1 MKAVS
6 FFAFDDNILIVPFFS
21 GEMTM
26 NIRLAIADE
35 HTIIRRGV
43 LSMIMNMPALSGDML
58 SRSEFSVVGD
68 TSSPSG
74 LLTLLSSQEVDILFL
89 GFSLATWK
97 SPNPISGMDGVL
109 LIKWLNRKYPQLK
122 IVVLSPYKNTQLIRM
137 TLEAGARAYISR
149 DTCEKTLSR
158 ALSSVMNG
166 EVYIERELMNSLF
179 QAGKQAEQ
187 ELSPREIDVLRML
200 CKGLNL
206 TEIAQQM
213 HLSNKTVSA
222 HKLRAMEKM
231 GVSSDC
237 QLYCL
242 LAKTQMFDIAI

>member
-1 MKAVS
+1 
-6 FFAFDDNILIVPFFS
+6 
-21 GEMTM
+21 M
-26 NIRLAIADE
+26 NVHIAIADE

-43 LSMIMNMPALSGDML
+43 LSMITNMPALA
-58 SRSEFSVVGD
+58 GD
-68 TSSPSG
+68 TFSRTAFTVTGDTASPSG
-74 LLTLLSSQEVDILFL
+74 LMTLLANQRVDVLFL

-109 LIKWLNRKYPQLK
+109 LIKWLSRKYPQLK
-122 IVVLSPYKNTQLIRM
+122 MVVLSPYKNTQLIRM
-137 TLEAGARAYISR
+137 SLEAGAKAYISR

-158 ALSSVMNG
+158 ALSSVING

-179 QAGKQAEQ
+179 QTGKQTGQ

-222 HKLRAMEKM
+222 HKLRAMEKL
-231 GVSSDC
+231 GVNSDC

>member
-1 MKAVS
+1 MSVR
-6 FFAFDDNILIVPFFS
+6 I
-21 GEMTM
+21 
-26 NIRLAIADE
+26 AIADE

-43 LSMIMNMPALSGDML
+43 MSMIMNMPPLSSDSL
-58 SRSEFSVVGD
+58 ARTEFSVMGD
-68 TSSPSG
+68 TASPST
-74 LLTLLSSQEVDILFL
+74 LLTLLSEQAVDILFL
-89 GFSLATWK
+89 GFSLATRP

-109 LIKWLNRKYPQLK
+109 LIRWLNRKYPQLK
-122 IVVLSPYKNTQLIRM
+122 MVVLSPYKNTQLIRM
-137 TLEAGARAYISR
+137 TLEAGAKAYISR

-158 ALSSVMNG
+158 ALSSVING

-179 QAGKQAEQ
+179 QAGKQNGQ

-206 TEIAQQM
+206 TEIAKQM

-222 HKLRAMEKM
+222 HKLRAMEKL
-231 GVSSDC
+231 GVNSDC

>member
-1 MKAVS
+1 MFGK
-6 FFAFDDNILIVPFFS
+6 NIMSVRI
-21 GEMTM
+21 
-26 NIRLAIADE
+26 AIADE

-43 LSMIMNMPALSGDML
+43 ISMIMNMPLLPSDSL
-58 SRSEFSVVGD
+58 TRTEFAVVGD
-68 TSSPSG
+68 TASPSE
-74 LLTLLSSQEVDILFL
+74 LMTLISEEKIDILFL
-89 GFSLATWK
+89 GFSLATCQT
-97 SPNPISGMDGVL
+97 PNPISGMDGVL

-137 TLEAGARAYISR
+137 SLEAGARAYISR
-149 DTCEKTLSR
+149 DTCEKTLNR
-158 ALSSVMNG
+158 ALNSVING

-179 QAGKQAEQ
+179 QTGKQAEH

-206 TEIAQQM
+206 TEIAYQL

-222 HKLRAMEKM
+222 HKLRAMDKL
-231 GVSSDC
+231 GVNSDC

-242 LAKTQMFDIAI
+242 LSKTQMFDIAI

>member
-1 MKAVS
+1 MSAR
-6 FFAFDDNILIVPFFS
+6 I
-21 GEMTM
+21 
-26 NIRLAIADE
+26 AIADE

-43 LSMIMNMPALSGDML
+43 MSMIMNMPSLSSDSL
-58 SRSEFSVVGD
+58 ARTAFTVIGD
-68 TSSPSG
+68 TASPSE
-74 LLTLLSSQEVDILFL
+74 LLTLLSDQTVDILFL
-89 GFSLATWK
+89 GFSLATRA
-97 SPNPISGMDGVL
+97 SPNPISGMDGVP

-122 IVVLSPYKNTQLIRM
+122 MVVLSPYKNTQLIRM
-137 TLEAGARAYISR
+137 TLKAGAKAYISR

-166 EVYIERELMNSLF
+166 EVYIERELMNALF
-179 QAGKQAEQ
+179 QAEKQTGQ

-222 HKLRAMEKM
+222 HKLRAMEKL
-231 GVSSDC
+231 GVNNDC